1 VDEIGAGAFGFMI
14 GFTHEEEF
22 LVCGSPDQAAD
33 AAADYVVDCAREAI
47 AARGRFLLAL
57 SGGSTPRALY
67 ERLAAPPWRSS
78 IDWARTHL
86 LWSDERCLPPDHA
99 DSNYRMAREALL
111 DHVPV
116 PADQVHRLRGED
128 DPAGAATAYEAM
140 LRELVGP
147 PPADATGAHGLDLVL
162 LGLGSDGH
170 TASLFPGRPSGRET
184 ERWVVADQD
193 PAGRPRLTLTPAV
206 INDAH
211 TVLFLVVGAG
221 KAAVLNAVRQG
232 LNTPDVLPAMR
243 IRPWPGRLV
252 WLVDDAAA
260 TAQI

>member
-1 VDEIGAGAFGFMI
+1 MDEIGAGAFGFMI

-33 AAADYVVDCAREAI
+33 AAADYVADCAREAI
-47 AARGRFLLAL
+47 SARGRFLLAL
-57 SGGSTPRALY
+57 SGGSTPKALF
-67 ERLAAPPWRSS
+67 ERLAAAPWRSR

-86 LWSDERCLPPDHA
+86 LWSDERCVPPDHA

-116 PADQVHRLRGED
+116 PAEQVHRLRGED
-128 DPAGAATAYEAM
+128 DPATAAAAYEAM

-147 PPADATGAHGLDLVL
+147 PSADVTGPHGLDLVL
-162 LGLGSDGH
+162 LGLGNDGH

-193 PAGRPRLTLTPAV
+193 PAGRPRLTLTPPA

-221 KAAVLNAVRQG
+221 KAAVLNEVRQG